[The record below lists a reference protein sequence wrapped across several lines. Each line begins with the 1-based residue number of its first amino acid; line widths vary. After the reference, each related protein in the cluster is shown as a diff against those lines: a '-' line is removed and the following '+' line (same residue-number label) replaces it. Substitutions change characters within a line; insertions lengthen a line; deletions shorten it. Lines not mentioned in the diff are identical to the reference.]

1 MDKIFLKGMQFY
13 AYHGVF
19 REENKLGQRF
29 QVDLIMEADLSEA
42 AAEDDLKK
50 SVNYAEAHQ
59 AVKEI
64 VEGQTYDLVESVAES
79 ISANILKQFPIVAE
93 VTVKVIK
100 PDPPIPGHY
109 EYVAIEITRKRT

>member
-1 MDKIFLKGMQFY
+1 MDKIYLKGMEFY

-19 REENKLGQRF
+19 PEENKLGQRF
-29 QVDLIMEADLSEA
+29 QVDLVMKADLSEA
-42 AAEDDLKK
+42 AAEDNLEK

-64 VEGQTYDLVESVAES
+64 MEGQTFDLVESIAES
-79 ISANILKQFPIVAE
+79 IASNILQKFNIVEQA
-93 VTVKVIK
+93 TVKVIK

-109 EYVAIEITRKRT
+109 EHVAIEITRAKT